1 MQLVNSKGMKLIAKI
16 VKEIMNLAASK
27 AMKQDKSFLGMVN
40 NWEDMW
46 ILLWIDGFNSQQREK
61 EQLNKQAITSMQ

>member
-40 NWEDMW
+40 NWED
-46 ILLWIDGFNSQQREK
+46 SQQREK